1 MQENSSEK
9 VFSQRSQ
16 ISVDK
21 RSRQW
26 PVWNDL
32 KSQDAAPKQKQQT
45 FPVKKK
51 RLWLNCYSLSD
62 HHNESTTRRWSK
74 RKSEEHPVYIN
85 CVCVRPFILHQFP
98 LCLPWRTS
106 RCHTDLLL
114 SPRPWVCLGKQQ
126 VIRQDKSAKL
136 LDWDADKSF
145 LGNILEIKIIF
156 CLNVIKTPEKNKQMV
171 PIKALSFKIL
181 LESCYL

>member
-1 MQENSSEK
+1 MSTVSKQTCQWSQLQVCVWSLQVAALNMEWAEAVWETTTKLTGVCKRTAVRK

-16 ISVDK
+16 ISMDK

-45 FPVKKK
+45 FPLKKKKK
-51 RLWLNCYSLSD
+51 RLRLNCYSLSD
-62 HHNESTTRRWSK
+62 HHNESTARRGSK

-85 CVCVRPFILHQFP
+85 RVCVRPFILHQFP
-98 LCLPWRTS
+98 LCLLWRPS

-114 SPRPWVCLGKQQ
+114 SPRPWVCLGKQH
-126 VIRQDKSAKL
+126 ISH
-136 LDWDADKSF
+136 
-145 LGNILEIKIIF
+145 
-156 CLNVIKTPEKNKQMV
+156 KTG
-171 PIKALSFKIL
+171 
-181 LESCYL
+181 